1 MMNKA
6 IGIIVAIAVV
16 MGIAS
21 CQSSYDSPSK
31 NTSQSASAI
40 QSDKSESNSNSSSG
54 SRDKGSASSKSPS
67 STAPRYEDSRWP
79 TTDSS
84 LLAIPES
91 NRWYNAAGKAGT
103 RCTVAGPV
111 KSVDFHG
118 EVSGKPVFVDI
129 GATYPSSSRVTLV
142 VWTDGDWSDFSSML
156 TDVDTEPNC
165 WLEVTGNLENYNDHL
180 QFTSNDSLSFRW
192 WTNVQ

>member
-1 MMNKA
+1 MDKA

-16 MGIAS
+16 VGIVS
-21 CQSSYDSPSK
+21 CQSSYDPSPK
-31 NTSQSASAI
+31 NAGQSASAT
-40 QSDKSESNSNSSSG
+40 QSNKSASSFSGSDG
-54 SRDKGSASSKSPS
+54 SRDQGSASSKSPS
-67 STAPRYEDSRWP
+67 SAAPRYEDSRWP
-79 TTDSS
+79 TTDAS

-91 NRWYNAAGKAGT
+91 DRWYNAAGKAGT

-118 EVSGKPVFVDI
+118 EISGKPVFVDI
-129 GATYPSSSRVTLV
+129 GAAYPSSSRVTLV
-142 VWTDGDWSDFSSML
+142 VWTDGDWSDFSRML
-156 TDVDTEPNC
+156 TDVGAESNC

-192 WTNVQ
+192 WTNVR